1 MKKTFLI
8 TAFLF
13 CFNLFAQKEFYELR
27 TYELFQS
34 SSVNSF
40 NQYFEKAFIPAL
52 NKLGV
57 KNIGVFKEVSESRP
71 SKFYILIPYKSF
83 DKYQAV
89 IAAIASDSE
98 LISASKTYNLYGKP
112 MFNRY
117 DTSLYKAFDGFP
129 KISKPA
135 AGKDFFELRTYES
148 FSQDAARRKVNMF
161 NEGEIKI
168 FDDVELG
175 SVFFGEK
182 IAGDRMPC
190 LTYLLSFESL
200 EERNS
205 NWDDFRVHPDWIRM
219 KNEEAYKNSCCTS
232 ITRVFLSSLPFSQL

>member
-8 TAFLF
+8 STFLF

-34 SSVNSF
+34 SSVKSF
-40 NQYFEKAFIPAL
+40 NQYFEKAFIPVL

-57 KNIGVFKEVSESRP
+57 KNIGVFKEVSESLPR
-71 SKFYILIPYKSF
+71 KFYLLIPYESF

-89 IAAIASDSE
+89 VASIASDSE
-98 LISASKTYNLYGKP
+98 LISASKTYNLHGKP

-129 KISKPA
+129 KILKPA
-135 AGKDFFELRTYES
+135 ASKGFFELRTYES

-190 LTYLLSFESL
+190 LTYLLSFDSL
-200 EERNS
+200 EERNN
-205 NWDDFRVHPDWIRM
+205 NWDKFRVHPDWNRM
-219 KNEEAYKNSCCTS
+219 KNDEAYKNSCCSS

>member
-1 MKKTFLI
+1 M
-8 TAFLF
+8 
-13 CFNLFAQKEFYELR
+13 R
-27 TYELFQS
+27 
-34 SSVNSF
+34 
-40 NQYFEKAFIPAL
+40 KA
-52 NKLGV
+52 
-57 KNIGVFKEVSESRP
+57 
-71 SKFYILIPYKSF
+71 
-83 DKYQAV
+83 
-89 IAAIASDSE
+89 
-98 LISASKTYNLYGKP
+98 
-112 MFNRY
+112 
-117 DTSLYKAFDGFP
+117 FP

-135 AGKDFFELRTYES
+135 AGKGFFELRTYES

-190 LTYLLSFESL
+190 LTYLLSFDSL
-200 EERNS
+200 QERNN

>member
-8 TAFLF
+8 IAFLF

-57 KNIGVFKEVSESRP
+57 KNIGVFKEVSESLP
-71 SKFYILIPYKSF
+71 SKFYLLIPYESF

-89 IAAIASDSE
+89 VAEIAIDSE

-112 MFNRY
+112 MFKRY

-135 AGKDFFELRTYES
+135 TGKGFFELRTYES

-190 LTYLLSFESL
+190 LTYLLSFDSL
-200 EERNS
+200 QERNN

>member
-8 TAFLF
+8 STFLF

-34 SSVNSF
+34 SSVKSF
-40 NQYFEKAFIPAL
+40 NQYFEKAFIPVL

-57 KNIGVFKEVSESRP
+57 KNIGVFKEVSESLPR
-71 SKFYILIPYKSF
+71 KFYLLIPYESF

-89 IAAIASDSE
+89 VASIASDSE
-98 LISASKTYNLYGKP
+98 LISASKTYNLHGKP

-129 KISKPA
+129 KILKPA
-135 AGKDFFELRTYES
+135 AGKGFFELRTYES

-190 LTYLLSFESL
+190 LTYLLSFDSL
-200 EERNS
+200 EERNN
-205 NWDDFRVHPDWIRM
+205 NWDKFRVHPDWNRM
-219 KNEEAYKNSCCTS
+219 KNDEAYKNSCCSS